1 MYSLNWSEEWKLKL
15 IKDTLII
22 AWMKYY
28 PDFKRSPL
36 MLFVIMGFSA
46 MPVFFMGLFGGLGM
60 LSHGLVGAIVSMVG
74 FIGLISAINDI
85 AWDRYIKIREMI
97 VAMPVHPVSYI
108 VGTALAALLFSIP
121 GVILFIAIAIWQG
134 TLNLASMVWMVPALF
149 LCWFS
154 LTAIGFTIS
163 TYLQKVSLYMLNGI
177 SMLLSMIFGFI
188 FPVYY
193 PREML
198 GGYAWISFIAPTS
211 TTASLFRTY
220 LGLSASSSGDIMIH
234 WLALIVI
241 TVVFLILASAKY
253 RWREV

>member
-1 MYSLNWSEEWKLKL
+1 V

-28 PDFKRSPL
+28 PDFKRNPL
-36 MLFVIMGFSA
+36 MLFVIIGFSA
-46 MPVFFMGLFGGLGM
+46 MPLFFISVFGGGGM
-60 LSHGLVGAIVSMVG
+60 LSQGLVGAIVSMVG
-74 FIGLISAINDI
+74 FVGLISAIQDI

-97 VAMPVHPVSYI
+97 VAMPVHPLSYI
-108 VGTALAALLFSIP
+108 MGSALASLLFSIP
-121 GVILFIAIAIWQG
+121 GAILFIAIAIIQG
-134 TLNLASMVWMVPALF
+134 TLNPLAMIWMVPALF

-177 SMLLSMIFGFI
+177 SMLLSMIFAFI

-193 PREML
+193 PKEMW
-198 GGYAWISFIAPTS
+198 GNYAWLAFLTPTS

-220 LGLSASSSGDIMIH
+220 LGLSASSYGDIIIH
-234 WLALIVI
+234 WLALIAT